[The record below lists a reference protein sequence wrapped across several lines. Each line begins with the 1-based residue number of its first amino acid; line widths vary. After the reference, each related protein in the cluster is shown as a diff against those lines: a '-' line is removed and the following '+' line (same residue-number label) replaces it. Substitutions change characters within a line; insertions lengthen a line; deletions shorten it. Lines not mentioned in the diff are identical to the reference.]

1 MTPSDN
7 SNEMLGIYA
16 DWLEDQGYCTK
27 ELREELELAITDSWH
42 YEHRVVG
49 FGGVGGFGSVVGV
62 AGAGGVGS
70 GVGVVGVGVGVVGVV
85 GGVGNVGSV
94 TSIGFGVGSGG

>member
-27 ELREELELAITDSWH
+27 ELREELELLITNSWC
-42 YEHRVVG
+42 YEYRGFGSVGFNTGVGSVG
-49 FGGVGGFGSVVGV
+49 FGGVGKSSI
-62 AGAGGVGS
+62 GGDSSDVVGS
-70 GVGVVGVGVGVVGVV
+70 GSAVV
-85 GGVGNVGSV
+85 GG
-94 TSIGFGVGSGG
+94 FGGI